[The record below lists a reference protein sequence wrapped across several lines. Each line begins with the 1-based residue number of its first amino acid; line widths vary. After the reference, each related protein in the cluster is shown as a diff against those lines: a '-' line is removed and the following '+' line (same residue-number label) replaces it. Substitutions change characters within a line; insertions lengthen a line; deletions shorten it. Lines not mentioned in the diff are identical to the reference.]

1 MSSFTTLCQQ
11 LKNGRSFPRSS
22 INLIRQSY
30 ISGIFS
36 PNNETGNNFI
46 NTKQEALNEINL
58 DESETTCSPSFPIV
72 NKRLSFN
79 VNSKEL
85 LNGIPEF
92 SLE

>member
-11 LKNGRSFPRSS
+11 LKNGRSFPHSS
-22 INLIRQSY
+22 INLTRQCY

-36 PNNETGNNFI
+36 PNNEIGKNFI
-46 NTKQEALNEINL
+46 NTKQEALNDINL
-58 DESETTCSPSFPIV
+58 DESETTCSPSFPMI

>member
-1 MSSFTTLCQQ
+1 MTSFH
-11 LKNGRSFPRSS
+11 R
-22 INLIRQSY
+22 
-30 ISGIFS
+30 IFS
-36 PNNETGNNFI
+36 PNNEIGNNFI